1 MEAFQ
6 TYRQEIGPRYIFNR
20 HLGKLS
26 PFLNVDIAHRHPDRM
41 LLLLLLLLCQTT
53 APCRTA
59 VASCCPAHSH
69 LLHERDPVGEGDVV
83 EVLLQP
89 PPAAAFAIRRF
100 RRRSV
105 PARRKEGEIAA
116 VAVFSPGR
124 LVVLL
129 LLWLLAIRLLSPLSE
144 AD

>member
-1 MEAFQ
+1 M
-6 TYRQEIGPRYIFNR
+6 RSDHVIILIRI
-20 HLGKLS
+20 LGKLS
-26 PFLNVDIAHRHPDRM
+26 PFLDVDIAHRHPYRM
-41 LLLLLLLLCQTT
+41 LLLLLLCRDT

-59 VASCCPAHSH
+59 VASCCPAHTH

-89 PPAAAFAIRRF
+89 PPAAFAIRRCCW
-100 RRRSV
+100 RRSV

-129 LLWLLAIRLLSPLSE
+129 LLWLLLAIRLLPPLSE
-144 AD
+144 TD